1 MTRLILWRHGSTD
14 WNAAAASR
22 ARPTSRSTR
31 RAGTR
36 PPQAAPRIAALK
48 PDVIVSSDLR
58 RAADT
63 AAAAAAVTGL
73 PVEHD
78 ARLRERYFGPWQG
91 LNRDEIQAQYP
102 ADFARWWTTE
112 PFEDQRIE
120 TVDDMMKRVGDALHE
135 IAARL
140 GDDGTALVVTH
151 GGAAKAGTAGSLG
164 WPTALVE
171 SLSGLGNCRYSDLR
185 HTPQRGWQLRAHN
198 L

>member
-1 MTRLILWRHGSTD
+1 MTRLILWRHGRTE
-14 WNAAAASR
+14 WNAIGRIQGQSDVALDETGLIQAA
-22 ARPTSRSTR
+22 
-31 RAGTR
+31 
-36 PPQAAPRIAALK
+36 QAAPRIAALK

-58 RAADT
+58 RTADT
-63 AAAAAAVTGL
+63 AAAAAVVTGL
-73 PVEHD
+73 PIEYD
-78 ARLRERYFGPWQG
+78 ARLRERDFGPWQG
-91 LNRDEIQAQYP
+91 LNRDEIQARYP

-120 TVDDMMKRVGDALHE
+120 TVDDMMKRVGDALRE

-140 GDDGTALVVTH
+140 GDNGTALVVTH
-151 GGAAKAGTAGSLG
+151 GGAAKAGTAGLLG